1 MIPIK
6 LECRLPL
13 LWLTD
18 ILISSLSA
26 TTIPNTFS
34 VSNISMKSALLLY
47 AQRMTDCTLIVFSGF
62 LFFLYSLCIFIF
74 VRKDQKTSVQ
84 YYILNLMY
92 LSIINI
98 ILIWLPNMYFFFQRN
113 IVFFL
118 DGFFNYLYQF
128 KYISTGS
135 IPGVNYKIRMFF

>member
-1 MIPIK
+1 LIPIK

-18 ILISSLSA
+18 IIISSLSA

-34 VSNISMKSALLLY
+34 DSNISMKSALLLY

-113 IVFFL
+113 IVFLL
-118 DGFFNYLYQF
+118 DSFFNYVYQF
-128 KYISTGS
+128 EYISTGS
-135 IPGVNYKIRMFF
+135 ITGVNYKICVFF